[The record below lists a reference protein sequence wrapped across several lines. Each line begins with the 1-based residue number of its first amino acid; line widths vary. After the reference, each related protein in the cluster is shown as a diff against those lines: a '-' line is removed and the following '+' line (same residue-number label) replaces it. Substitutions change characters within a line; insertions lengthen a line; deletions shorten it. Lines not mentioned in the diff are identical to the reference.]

1 MPSTSSPPSAGRSG
15 SSDVAQQAGPAG
27 TRESEEPR
35 TKRRRAK
42 ADRAPKPPGWFD
54 AWTRD
59 VARDVT
65 AEDLQRLFT
74 HETREAYRFFARGL
88 DEERVAR
95 EPWWRALGLRTRQVF
110 MAFTLRLSPARRAL
124 YLIALVVALIGV
136 LKLYRQWG
144 RVDVPFGTPF
154 FHLTLFAP
162 QWADGTLALLVS
174 FILINLLLLIE
185 VADRLSLKGE
195 LEVAREI
202 QLAMLPTGT
211 YSSGDAEICGV
222 TRPAN
227 TVGGD
232 FYDVIPLSGDPDGRV
247 IVTIGDVAG
256 KGSPAALLMALLL
269 AVLRTLVDER
279 LEPCALMARL
289 NTQIC
294 RHTPGSRFITLFYG
308 VYTPSTGLLTYVNAG
323 QNPPLLR
330 RADGTFDRLGGTG
343 VALGMFEGSGYTSV
357 DTHVDPGDILVLYSD
372 GITEAESPAGLPFE
386 ETGLERFLS
395 ARGEEPPAV
404 LAPALLRAVEAHAR
418 DSRFTDDLTVLILTR
433 GAGPG

>member
-1 MPSTSSPPSAGRSG
+1 MKQRARPASG
-15 SSDVAQQAGPAG
+15 PH
-27 TRESEEPR
+27 
-35 TKRRRAK
+35 
-42 ADRAPKPPGWFD
+42 WFD

-74 HETREAYRFFARGL
+74 RDTRDAYRFFTRGL
-88 DEERVAR
+88 DEDQLAKERWVR
-95 EPWWRALGLRTRQVF
+95 RQILRARQVF
-110 MAFTLRLSPARRAL
+110 TAFTLKLSPARRAL
-124 YLIALVVALIGV
+124 YLIALVVALIG
-136 LKLYRQWG
+136 LINLYQGWRA
-144 RVDVPFGTPF
+144 VTIPFGTPF
-154 FHLTLFAP
+154 FRVVVVAP
-162 QWADGTLALLVS
+162 QWANGTFSLLIS
-174 FILINLLLLIE
+174 IFLINLLVLLE

-211 YSSGDAEICGV
+211 FRSGDAQICGL

-232 FYDVIPLSGDPDGRV
+232 FYDVLPVSDGRV

-269 AVLRTLVDER
+269 AVLRTLVDEQ
-279 LEPCALMARL
+279 LEPPPLVARL

-294 RHTPGSRFITLFYG
+294 RHSPASRFITLFYA
-308 VYTPSTGLLTYVNAG
+308 VYSPATGEMTYVNAG

-330 RADGTFDRLGGTG
+330 RADGTIERLHSTG
-343 VALGMFEGSGYTSV
+343 VALGMFEGSTYEASQCV
-357 DTHVDPGDILVLYSD
+357 VRPGDLLVLYSD
-372 GITEAESPAGLPFE
+372 GITEAENPSGVPFE
-386 ETGLERFLS
+386 EAGLERFLA

-404 LAPALLRAVEAHAR
+404 LAPALLKAVEAHAS
-418 DSRFTDDLTVLILTR
+418 DSRFTDDLTVLVLKR
-433 GAGPG
+433 DGVAP

>member
-1 MPSTSSPPSAGRSG
+1 MG
-15 SSDVAQQAGPAG
+15 QAGASGTAANGRAG
-27 TRESEEPR
+27 TAG
-35 TKRRRAK
+35 KK
-42 ADRAPKPPGWFD
+42 KPSGPHWVD

-59 VARDVT
+59 VARDIT

-74 HETREAYRFFARGL
+74 HETAEAYRFFARGL
-88 DEERVAR
+88 DEERIAR
-95 EPWWRALGLRTRQVF
+95 EPLWRQLVLRVRQVF
-110 MAFTLRLSPARRAL
+110 VAFTLKLAPARRSL
-124 YLIALVVALIGV
+124 YLISLIIALIGV
-136 LKLYRQWG
+136 VRLYRQWG
-144 RVDVPFGTPF
+144 RIDIPFGTPF
-154 FHLTLFAP
+154 FHVALFAP

-174 FILINLLLLIE
+174 ILLINLLLLLE

-202 QLAMLPTGT
+202 QLAMLPMGT
-211 YSSGDAEICGV
+211 YMAGDAGICGI

-232 FYDVIPLSGDPDGRV
+232 FYDVIPLTGDPEGRV

-279 LEPCALMARL
+279 LEPRALMSRL

-308 VYTPSTGLLTYVNAG
+308 VYTPSTGALTYVNAG

-330 RADGTFDRLGGTG
+330 RVDGGIERLAGTG
-343 VALGMFEGSGYTSV
+343 VALGMFEGSAYDAMETRV
-357 DTHVDPGDILVLYSD
+357 DSGDILVMYSD
-372 GITEAESPAGLPFE
+372 GITEAENPAGQPFE

-395 ARGEEPPAV
+395 ARGDETPAV
-404 LAPALLRAVEAHAR
+404 LAPAILRAVEEHAR
-418 DSRFTDDLTVLILTR
+418 DSRFTDDLTVLILKR
-433 GAGPG
+433 QNA